1 MAINEAVNIGINV
14 DGTASVQ
21 QASNAYEDLGDAVA
35 KTQLEAEKLAQQ
47 FGINDARTQEAI
59 KTAGKYKQ
67 QMEQLDFAI
76 DAARGGSDQL
86 FRATQGVVAGFEVAA
101 GAMALFGSESE
112 ELQKIL
118 MKVQGAMALSQGL
131 KDLNEFSPAIKNVA
145 SAFSGVLTKAVQGFS
160 KAAKAAMAATGI
172 GLLVVAVASLVEYWD
187 DIMEAV
193 NGVSSEQKDLVKE
206 QQKSADLASKQL
218 DDISAQENILKQQG
232 KTEEDI
238 LKMKIAASKNAI
250 TALEAQLTTQQEM
263 KKSQIDA
270 AKRNKEILQGI
281 IQFISLP
288 LTGLLM
294 TVDAVG
300 KAFGKD
306 FGLNE
311 KFAGGLANLVFDPK
325 AVEEEADK
333 TIQTTQDNL
342 NKLKNS
348 VAGYEMQVGQIRQQA
363 AQKLA
368 EEQKKKAEED
378 AKRLEDEFQ
387 AWQNQE
393 IANQEY
399 RDQLAEE
406 QRKKEEEEFEQWQAQ
421 EIANYEYRTQLAEK
435 EAEEEKARKQAVA
448 DLEQKL
454 FDESQALANA
464 VISLA
469 GQQSKIGKA
478 VALASIAA
486 DTARALTSALANSQS
501 PTPDN
506 VATGGLA
513 GIAKYI
519 ALATTILTNSKRAY
533 DIIKAP
539 APSGATASGGGA
551 SLAAATSVPTFQAP
565 SVRLGVQGEQ
575 FTQVNRVYVTEADI
589 SGTQNRVKVT
599 EGIST
604 I

>member
-1 MAINEAVNIGINV
+1 MAINEAVNVKVDVQGTQNV
-14 DGTASVQ
+14 KSASKDFK
-21 QASNAYEDLGDAVA
+21 DLN
-35 KTQLEAEKLAQQ
+35 KNITQSEGLSANL
-47 FGINDARTQEAI
+47 
-59 KTAGKYKQ
+59 GK
-67 QMEQLDFAI
+67 
-76 DAARGGSDQL
+76 
-86 FRATQGVVAGFEVAA
+86 ATQGIVAGFQSAA
-101 GAMALFGSESE
+101 GAMALFGSESQD
-112 ELQKIL
+112 LQKIL
-118 MKVQGAMALSQGL
+118 VKVQGAMALSEGI
-131 KDLNEFSPAIKNVA
+131 KGMKEYIPAIKNVA

-193 NGVSSEQKDLVKE
+193 NGVSSEQKELVKE

-270 AKRNKEILQGI
+270 AKRNKEIAELV
-281 IQFISLP
+281 LK
-288 LTGLLM
+288 GLLLPI
-294 TVDAVG
+294 TLILTTIDKVRNALG
-300 KAFGKD
+300 KTSNLADD
-306 FGLNE
+306 F
-311 KFAGGLANLVFDPK
+311 FSSTANLVFDPN

-342 NKLKNS
+342 KKLKNS
-348 VAGYEMQVGQIRQQA
+348 VAGYEMQKTQIQKQA
-363 AQKLA
+363 ADKRAADLKKQQDEEFEAFLA
-368 EEQKKKAEED
+368 
-378 AKRLEDEFQ
+378 
-387 AWQNQE
+387 QE

-399 RDQLAEE
+399 REKLAEE
-406 QRKKEEEEFEQWQAQ
+406 QRKQEEEEFQAWQAQ

-469 GQQSKIGKA
+469 GEQSKIGKGI
-478 VALASIAA
+478 ALASIAA
-486 DTARALTSALANSQS
+486 DTAKALTSALANSQS